1 MNLSA
6 RVYTTMTFVKVI
18 VLSKLRAKVRKTMTF
33 VKVIVLSNLRAKVRK
48 TMTFRDN
55 KSTTSERASCP

>member
-1 MNLSA
+1 
-6 RVYTTMTFVKVI
+6 MTFVKVI
-18 VLSKLRAKVRKTMTF
+18 VLSTLRAKVRKTMTF

-48 TMTFRDN
+48 TMTFPDN

>member
-1 MNLSA
+1 
-6 RVYTTMTFVKVI
+6 MTFVKVI
-18 VLSKLRAKVRKTMTF
+18 VLRNMRAKVRKTMTF

-48 TMTFRDN
+48 TMTFPDN